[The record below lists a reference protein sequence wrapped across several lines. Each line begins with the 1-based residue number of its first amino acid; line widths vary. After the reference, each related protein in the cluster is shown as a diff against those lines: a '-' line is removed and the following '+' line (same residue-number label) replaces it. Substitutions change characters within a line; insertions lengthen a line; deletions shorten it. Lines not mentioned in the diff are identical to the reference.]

1 MAQYIRQHEKA
12 LANSL
17 QLSVQRRKPAPNSS
31 IPATPTNPSV
41 NTYSSTSTLAAAL
54 SFAGLNFKSH
64 AVKSAQLTLTP
75 HHLFYLLSRIE
86 ELDVNVGP
94 MNVRIES
101 IHNDSTPSNYI
112 SFLQTHQ
119 QPKGRSDADS
129 IHSVS
134 SVRSVMSGMS
144 SLWSSIGLS
153 TSSKTEKAKLAF
165 GNDMKYIYA
174 AFTKLPSL
182 RLTPDHRTPLIK
194 GFEQFPFDT
203 AVPLFAFKNV
213 QQLEIIDLDFRSF
226 HGWDRLADQLC
237 LLTIKR
243 GNLDDPFDLLHN
255 IVLDDAEK
263 RRRRSNRTHG
273 EAPSTPSWSM
283 PSTPRQEYAR
293 SASDP
298 GSPQNASPGSSPLAQ
313 GHRDGFAIDTTPIKP
328 KPGNQITFEGG
339 SPKRPAPAR
348 PGSSYRH
355 VRTYSSKVR
364 RSGSG
369 SSNASDPAGPM
380 SRNDSATNQ
389 NQNTLPA
396 SKWQRL
402 VYLSL
407 ADNGLTTLTDK
418 SLAPLTGSLRSFNL
432 SSNLFT
438 EIPDS
443 LSKLS
448 RLVSLDLSNC
458 MITSLQT
465 LVMHPLPAITT
476 LKLRTNRLQS
486 LAGIERLP
494 SLENLNVQDNKLS
507 DPDEA
512 ARLTQIPN
520 FRRLWIRH
528 NPLTKRYPDYRVR
541 IMNHFRKA
549 PGHLE
554 DIVLD
559 DTPASYNERK
569 QLVER
574 TAEVERPLPH
584 PTILDEHDPNTSKAE
599 MSSEVLQPVSQQ
611 QSPADVSGQSLLHP
625 SMRRRGTRRRIVDL
639 SASALP
645 SDVPNQPILVEC
657 PPEGIVE
664 VPTQIPFKE
673 SKILVEDRPRLMTA
687 SPDLNEF
694 HDEMAETLTNSP
706 TGEDYRR
713 NIEDLRLKYGNN
725 WLGAFGEHTWQSE
738 SDLPSQTNQPPR
750 LLHHH
755 TSPAIVNVGGSA
767 M

>member
-17 QLSVQRRKPAPNSS
+17 QLSVQRRKPPPSTS
-31 IPATPTNPSV
+31 LPATTASPSA
-41 NTYSSTSTLAAAL
+41 NAYSSTSTLAAAL

-101 IHNDSTPSNYI
+101 IHNDSAPANYI
-112 SFLQTHQ
+112 SFLQTHKQ
-119 QPKGRSDADS
+119 GKGRSDADS

-153 TSSKTEKAKLAF
+153 NSSSKTEKAKLAF
-165 GNDMKYIYA
+165 ENDMKYIYA

-243 GNLDDPFDLLHN
+243 GNLDDPLDLLHN

-263 RRRRSNRTHG
+263 RRRRSNRTYG
-273 EAPSTPSWSM
+273 DAPSTPSWSM

-293 SASDP
+293 SSSDP
-298 GSPQNASPGSSPLAQ
+298 GSPQHASPGSSPLAQ
-313 GHRDGFAIDTTPIKP
+313 GQRDTSAIEGTPIKS
-328 KPGNQITFEGG
+328 KAGTQVLFDAG
-339 SPKRPAPAR
+339 SPKRPAPTR
-348 PGSSYRH
+348 PASSSRH
-355 VRTYSSKVR
+355 IRTYSSKVR

-369 SSNASDPAGPM
+369 SSNIGDSAGPM
-380 SRNDSATNQ
+380 SRNDVTANQ

-407 ADNGLTTLTDK
+407 ADNGLSMLMDK
-418 SLAPLTGSLRSFNL
+418 SIAPLTGTLRSFNL

-458 MITSLQT
+458 MIDSLQT
-465 LVMHPLPAITT
+465 LVTHPLPAITT

-520 FRRLWIRH
+520 LKRLWIRH

-541 IMNHFRKA
+541 ILNQFRKA

-559 DTPASYNERK
+559 DVPASYNERK

-574 TAEVERPLPH
+574 VVEVERPLPPM
-584 PTILDEHDPNTSKAE
+584 PTLEEHVPDPPCAKAGSE
-599 MSSEVLQPVSQQ
+599 MAPPPVPQLSSVDMSSPC
-611 QSPADVSGQSLLHP
+611 PAHP

-639 SASALP
+639 SAKALP
-645 SDVPNQPILVEC
+645 SEALNKPISVESV
-657 PPEGIVE
+657 GTVDLAD
-664 VPTQIPFKE
+664 QIAYKE
-673 SKILVEDRPRLMTA
+673 PKVLLEDRPRLVTA
-687 SPDLNEF
+687 SPELAEF

-713 NIEDLRLKYGNN
+713 NVEDLRLKFGNN

-738 SDLPSQTNQPPR
+738 SDLPSQADQVPR
-750 LLHHH
+750 LIHHH
-755 TSPAIVNVGGSA
+755 TSPTILHVGGS
-767 M
+767 ML